1 MAVLGKLRSKGALL
15 VSVIGLGLF
24 AFIVEEAAR
33 ACQTSK
39 NTSRQEIGAVL
50 GESVTYEEF
59 QKMVDEYSDV
69 IKVMQGKENFSE
81 EELNSIRDQV
91 WNSYIQNT
99 IIEKDA
105 KELGLAV
112 TDDEVRDILNQGT
125 NQLLLQSPFVNQQT
139 GRFDANALKQFLN
152 EYKKNSSNPQLREQ
166 YEKIYKYWNF
176 IEKTLRQQ
184 TLAQKYQVLLA
195 HTFFSNPVE
204 AKQTF
209 DEETKEADIQLAAFP
224 YSSIEDKDVQVTDA
238 DLKAKYNELKPR
250 FKQYEET
257 RDIKYV
263 AYKVMASAGD
273 KAALMK
279 QTTDFASQ
287 LATAEDPTEIVRK
300 SGSSIAYLG
309 VPVNKNAFPN
319 DIQALLDSTSVGS
332 TTAVK
337 ENTQDN
343 TLNVLRIISKAE
355 LPDSIEYQA
364 IQVGG
369 ETPEDAHKRAD
380 SIYSALSADA
390 SQWETIAKKYG
401 QSGEK
406 GWLTTQQYQ
415 FAPSL
420 DADTRSYL
428 NILNYAGVGELKNV
442 KTTAGN
448 IILKVTSR
456 KAMTTKYVAAVIKTD
471 IAFSKD
477 TYSQAYNK
485 FSQFVSEN
493 QDKSIEDLEKS
504 AKKYGYV
511 VETALDTRTTQHYV
525 ANLRDTRKPLE
536 WIFDSKEGAISP
548 LYECG
553 QNDALLVVALT
564 KIHEKGYRSLDDEQV
579 KEYVKSEALKD
590 KKAEK
595 IMAKV
600 AGVKS
605 IKDAQAKGAKVAPV
619 NQVSFAAPVFV
630 QVTGSSEPALS
641 GAVAATKVGQFS
653 AKAVKGNA
661 GVYLFQVTKGGAR
674 AGVKFDAKSQEMKL
688 AQRNMQMAGNFM
700 QELYLKANVV
710 DKRYLFY

>member
-1 MAVLGKLRSKGALL
+1 MAVLGKIRSKGILL
-15 VSVIGLGLF
+15 VSIIGLGLF
-24 AFIVEEAAR
+24 AFIAEEAFRSCEATKSN
-33 ACQTSK
+33 QS
-39 NTSRQEIGAVL
+39 QQIGEVL
-50 GESVTYEEF
+50 GEKISYQDF
-59 QKMVDEYSDV
+59 QKLVDEYTDV
-69 IKVMQGKENFSE
+69 MKMTQGKENFTDQ
-81 EELNSIRDQV
+81 ELNQIRDMV
-91 WNSYIQNT
+91 WNSYVQSQLV
-99 IIEKDA
+99 EADA
-105 KELGLAV
+105 KNLGLTV
-112 TDDEVRDILNQGT
+112 TDDEIRAILNEGT

-139 GRFDANALKQFLN
+139 GRFDANQLKQFMS
-152 EYKKNSSNPQLREQ
+152 EYKKNANPQLQEQ
-166 YEKIYKYWNF
+166 YTRIYNYWTF

-195 HTFFSNPVE
+195 STFLSNPVE

-209 DEETKEADIQLAAFP
+209 NEENEEADVQLVAIPF
-224 YSSIEDKDVQVTDA
+224 SSIEDKDAEVSESDI
-238 DLKAKYNELKPR
+238 KAKYNELKER

-263 AYKVMASAGD
+263 SVKVAASNTD
-273 KAALMK
+273 KAALLK

-287 LATAEDPTEIVRK
+287 LATAEDPTDIVRK
-300 SGSSIAYLG
+300 SGSNVAYLG

-319 DIQALLDSTSVGS
+319 DIQALLDSTSVGA

-337 ENTQDN
+337 ENAQDN

-380 SIYSALSADA
+380 SIYNALSADA

-401 QSGEK
+401 QTGEK

-420 DADTRSYL
+420 DVDTRSYL
-428 NILNYAGVGELKNV
+428 NTLNYAGVGELKNV

-471 IAFSKD
+471 IAFSKE

-493 QDKSIEDLEKS
+493 HGKSIEDFEKS

-525 ANLRDTRKPLE
+525 ANLRATRKPLE
-536 WIFDSKEGAISP
+536 WIFDSKEGAISQ

-553 QNDALLVVALT
+553 ENDAFLVVALT

-579 KEYVKSEALKD
+579 KTLVKAEAMKD

-595 IMAKV
+595 IIASVANAKKV
-600 AGVKS
+600 ADVKV
-605 IKDAQAKGAKVAPV
+605 KGAQTAAV
-619 NQVSFAAPVFV
+619 NQVTFAAPVFV
-630 QVTGSSEPALS
+630 QQTGASEPALS

-700 QELYLKANVV
+700 QELYLKADVV